1 MIYSA
6 EDSATQTG
14 NAMGEA
20 AQDSP
25 KRFNVELIK
34 PSHYDDDGY
43 VIQWLKAW
51 VPSNSLACL
60 YALTQDLAQRRV
72 LGPDVEVVVNAY
84 DETNTVIPI
93 AKIIARLARSQGPGL
108 VCLVGVQS
116 NQFPRALDIARRFR
130 AAGIQVAIGG
140 FHVSGCISMLPEL
153 PADLREAL
161 DLGITLY
168 AGESEGRLGDFYL
181 DALHGRLQP
190 LYNWM
195 NDLPALNDQPTPFL
209 PEAMVRRYGG
219 AISCFDAG
227 RGCPFQCSFCTIIN
241 VQGRKSRFRSAD
253 DIERLVRANV
263 AQGIVRYFITD
274 DNFARN
280 KNWEAIF
287 DRLGDLREELD
298 LPFSIIIQVD
308 TLCHKI
314 ENFIPKAKRAGVA
327 RVFIGLEN
335 INPDNLLAA
344 QKRQN
349 KITEYR
355 TMLQDWRNHQIIT
368 YAGYILG
375 FPNDTPEKIAHDI
388 EVIKKELPID
398 ILEFFCLTPLPGSAD
413 HKDLHLRGVAMDPDM
428 NIYDLEHVC
437 TGHPVMT
444 KDEWQDIYTRA
455 WDLYYSD
462 AHVATLMRRM
472 VKSGNKPERIW
483 AHTLQFAGCMRF
495 EKVHPLQGGYF
506 RRKVRRQ
513 RRSGLP
519 VENPFVFYPR
529 RLWETVRTYGPF
541 AAYALRMWL
550 LCRRI
555 KRDPA
560 TASYMDLAI
569 TPVEDAEDEHLE
581 MFEHSDAAKAAVAKA
596 KAQAAA
602 KAKSEAKAKSAKHV
616 AAAE

>member
-1 MIYSA
+1 MG
-6 EDSATQTG
+6 QTPKR
-14 NAMGEA
+14 
-20 AQDSP
+20 SP
-25 KRFNVELIK
+25 KRFFVELIK

-43 VIQWLKAW
+43 VIQWVKAW

-60 YALTQDLAQRRV
+60 YGLSIDLARQRT
-72 LGPDVEVVVNAY
+72 LGPDVELIINAY
-84 DETNTVIPI
+84 DETNTVVPLR
-93 AKIIARLARSQGPGL
+93 KIVRRLSRPGVAGL

-116 NQFPRALDIARRFR
+116 NQFPRALDLARQFR

-153 PADLREAL
+153 PPDIREAQ

-168 AGESEGRLGDFYL
+168 AGETEGRLEEFYL
-181 DALHGRLQP
+181 DALHGRMKP
-190 LYNWM
+190 LYNGM
-195 NDLPALNDQPTPFL
+195 ADLPAMNDQPTPFL
-209 PEAMVRRYGG
+209 PESMVSKYGG
-219 AISCFDAG
+219 SIACFDAG

-253 DIERLVRANV
+253 DVERLVRANV

-287 DRLGDLREELD
+287 DRLGDLREELG

-308 TLCHKI
+308 TLCHQI

-335 INPDNLLAA
+335 INPDNLMAA

-349 KITEYR
+349 RITEYR
-355 TMLQDWRNHQIIT
+355 KMLQDWRNHQIIT

-375 FPNDTPEKIAHDI
+375 FPADTPERITHDI
-388 EVIKKELPID
+388 EVIKRELPID

-413 HKDLHLRGVAMDPDM
+413 HKNLYLGGVPMDPDM

-437 TGHPVMT
+437 TDHPVMT
-444 KDEWQDIYTRA
+444 KEAWQDIYNRA

-462 AHVATLMRRM
+462 DHVATLMRRM

-506 RRKVRRQ
+506 RRKVRTQ

-519 VENPFVFYPR
+519 VESPLVFYPR
-529 RLWETVRTYGPF
+529 RVWETLRTYGPF
-541 AAYALRMWL
+541 AAYALRMWR
-550 LCRRI
+550 LCQRI

-560 TASYMDLAI
+560 TASYMDLAL
-569 TPVEDAEDEHLE
+569 TPVTDAEDEALE
-581 MFEHSDAAKAAVAKA
+581 MFEHSEPAKAAVVKA
-596 KAQAAA
+596 KANA
-602 KAKSEAKAKSAKHV
+602 EAKLRSQNRV